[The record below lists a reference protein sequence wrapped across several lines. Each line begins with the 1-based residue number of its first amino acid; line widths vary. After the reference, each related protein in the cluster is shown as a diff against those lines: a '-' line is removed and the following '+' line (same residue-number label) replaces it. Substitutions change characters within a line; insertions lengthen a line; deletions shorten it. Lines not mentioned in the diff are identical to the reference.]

1 MNQGRQERREVD
13 KAFMRELPGQSGMT
27 SAFRVSVQSW
37 ELPQKA
43 CSSSK
48 HQARGAY
55 DITGEA
61 DKNRREDRPYFAV
74 HLFPDGG
81 SRRAEAIGCVHTEP
95 DRKPKT

>member
-1 MNQGRQERREVD
+1 MDQGRQERREVD
-13 KAFMRELPGQSGMT
+13 KAFMQELPGQSGTT

-43 CSSSK
+43 CSSPK
-48 HQARGAY
+48 HQALVVY
-55 DITGEA
+55 DITKKA
-61 DKNRREDRPYFAV
+61 DRIRREDSPYFAV